1 MPANGRWDLIR
12 RIKVNIWFAQG
23 MKYQPWVS
31 VLLYPVQSF
40 PPWERFRELN
50 HASKSSKELI
60 FSVDVRRQ
68 ALGVGLRSRDVA
80 IYISWCRAA
89 AS

>member
-1 MPANGRWDLIR
+1 
-12 RIKVNIWFAQG
+12 
-23 MKYQPWVS
+23 MKYQTWVS

-40 PPWERFRELN
+40 PPWKRFRELN
-50 HASKSSKELI
+50 RASKSSKELI
-60 FSVDVRRQ
+60 SVDVRRQ
-68 ALGVGLRSRDVA
+68 AVGVGLRSRDVA